1 MVEEIKDSVFI
12 FINHKMMEQIL
23 PILEERRKEMK
34 TKPKFFDPRI
44 NFQGVLELME
54 LVFMI
59 GEWR

>member
-1 MVEEIKDSVFI
+1 
-12 FINHKMMEQIL
+12 MEQIL

-34 TKPKFFDPRI
+34 EKSKFFDPRI

-59 GEWR
+59 GEWRYT